1 MVFLDI
7 QMDGMNGIETA
18 GELGERQEDA
28 VLIFITGIK
37 EYVFDARDLYA
48 FHYLLKP
55 LDEKKFAEVL
65 EKAAWEAKKKKE
77 KKCIFLKTR
86 NLMLDQSH
94 ILHVESRAKKQEIH
108 TAGADKSIEI
118 YASMDELEGGAAGFQ
133 EINYMLAA
141 VAAIMLAISANI
153 IERMASDPATAAKYE
168 KYIADAP
175 KAAEE
180 IKEGLAA
187 HGAEMVSGKSG
198 TVEGLDVKI

>member
-1 MVFLDI
+1 
-7 QMDGMNGIETA
+7 
-18 GELGERQEDA
+18 
-28 VLIFITGIK
+28 
-37 EYVFDARDLYA
+37 
-48 FHYLLKP
+48 
-55 LDEKKFAEVL
+55 
-65 EKAAWEAKKKKE
+65 
-77 KKCIFLKTR
+77 
-86 NLMLDQSH
+86 MLDQSH